1 MESGIYASHI
11 FKSFGQEKVLS
22 DVSISVPPG
31 KIIGIV
37 GNNGCGKTVFM
48 KCLCGFLLPD
58 SGEVVV
64 NGQRIGRDV
73 DFPDRLGIIIET
85 PGFLPNLSG
94 YRNLELLAS
103 LKGSIGKQEILHALE
118 QVGLTKN
125 MKKSVSKYS
134 LGMRQRLGIAQA
146 IMEDP
151 SVLILDEPFNAL
163 DKDTVAQMRKLLHDL
178 KNDGK
183 AILLASHN
191 AQDISE
197 LCDEVY
203 DMEERK

>member
-1 MESGIYASHI
+1 MESGIYASHVY
-11 FKSFGQEKVLS
+11 KSFGQEKVLS

-73 DFPDRLGIIIET
+73 DFPDKLGIIIET

-125 MKKSVSKYS
+125 IKKTVSKYS

-163 DKDTVAQMRKLLHDL
+163 DKDTVAQMRRLLLDL

>member
-73 DFPDRLGIIIET
+73 DFPDKLGIIIET

-94 YRNLELLAS
+94 YRNLALLAS
-103 LKGSIGKQEILHALE
+103 LKGSIGKQEILHALD

-163 DKDTVAQMRKLLHDL
+163 DKDTVAQMRKLLLDL